1 MKAEVI
7 RSYTAVRLT
16 VFICC
21 IGMAAGR
28 IIHRI
33 SDYNAPM
40 AEPVRQCRAICLAN
54 HLHEEINNIVV
65 TDECTD
71 RPNCFMCWDYCKLL
85 HEEKRI
91 VRDLMCSDVIC
102 YSGCKTACKY
112 YGGFFRNV
120 KPIALLRTLAI
131 PAIGHQTS
139 RYDVEP
145 SAT

>member
-1 MKAEVI
+1 MRSNVI
-7 RSYTAVRLT
+7 QSWCNAVLCVT
-16 VFICC
+16 VLVCC
-21 IGMAAGR
+21 LGLASGR

-33 SDYNAPM
+33 GDYNAPM
-40 AEPVRQCRAICLAN
+40 VEPVRQCRAICLAH
-54 HLHEEINNIVV
+54 HLHEEINKIIV
-65 TDECTD
+65 TDECSD
-71 RPNCFMCWDYCKLL
+71 RPNCFMCWDYCKIL

-120 KPIALLRTLAI
+120 KP
-131 PAIGHQTS
+131 QTS
-139 RYDVEP
+139 PTATAVDVPTNRYDVEP